1 MNRRSAKKPIACK
14 KGSPRSADVARLIH
28 STRRRY
34 DTYSKL
40 LRADEA
46 MLSINKVTGCSLNF
60 PIAATC
66 SPTKVCAT
74 TCYFARGSSTWPNS
88 LKKQYRLLNTVKA
101 DPIAAAQRL
110 EHELK
115 RKWKKPS
122 FVRWNGG
129 GDLFPES
136 VVFLNDFA
144 RRCPWMPIWVVTR
157 IPALAAQIDDAP
169 NVFIHFSLDA
179 HSLERRVEFERLS
192 PRSKNYFFS
201 YQSNHEEEPD
211 HAALQGISVLFYHC
225 YTPPEHL
232 PAVATEVICPLNTE
246 ADITGVCD
254 RCRRCFDGSA
264 VSHRLRNSKPATARS
279 TRRRARTSQPPGTG
293 SGSGA

>member
-1 MNRRSAKKPIACK
+1 
-14 KGSPRSADVARLIH
+14 
-28 STRRRY
+28 
-34 DTYSKL
+34 
-40 LRADEA
+40 
-46 MLSINKVTGCSLNF
+46 MLSGNKVTGYSLNF

-66 SPTKVCAT
+66 MPTKVCAA
-74 TCYFARGSSTWPNS
+74 TCYFARDASTWPNA

-122 FVRWNGG
+122 FIRWNGG

-136 VVFLNDFA
+136 VAFLNDFA

-211 HAALQGISVLFYHC
+211 RATLQGISVLFYHC
-225 YTPPEHL
+225 YTPPVKL
-232 PAVATEVICPLNTE
+232 PAVATEVICPLNTA

-264 VSHRLRNSKPATARS
+264 VSHRRKNSKPATGRS
-279 TRRRARTSQPPGTG
+279 TQRRVRTS
-293 SGSGA
+293 